1 MNKVNFY
8 NYRTNEELFLKRV
21 YYKKQIT
28 LFSIKL
34 SSLYTQKYTRSKS
47 DYLNQSISFF
57 ETELERCVSYI
68 LKIDDVLIKR
78 FKKVLKNEKN

>member
-8 NYRTNEELFLKRV
+8 TYRTNEELFSKRV

-34 SSLYTQKYTRSKS
+34 SSLYTQTYTRSKS
-47 DYLNQSISFF
+47 DDLNQSISFF
-57 ETELERCVSYI
+57 ETERERCVSYI

-78 FKKVLKNEKN
+78 FKKDLKNEK